1 MSPPISHAG
10 GRSLARRCAAGWA
23 ALALTLLCSTL
34 ATAGPADAAG
44 GAPMIAVRLQAGETI
59 RLDGLLD
66 EAAWARAPVY
76 REFVEKDPRN
86 GARPSHDTEVR
97 LLFDEHALMV
107 GVRAFDAEPEEIRD
121 HVVRRD
127 RVDRTSDF
135 ILVVIDPVGTRRS
148 GQFFRINAAGSL
160 ADGVYTAADDA
171 EDFSPDFDFD
181 ATAARDARGW
191 TAEARI
197 PFASLRFGDRL
208 GEGWR
213 ILIGRRVPREQFH
226 LITSVPIPHDAPSF
240 IATMQPLQ
248 GVQVDPGH
256 RFLTLRPGVTLR
268 RERFRVDGVSQPHA
282 KAVDASLDLKWRPLP
297 QAVIDAT
304 LNPDFSQLELDAP
317 QLRGNTQFALVL
329 AEKRPFFFESSDL
342 LRSPTDAI
350 YTRSLTEPRWGARAT
365 WRGHT
370 VSTTGFAIDDRG
382 GGLTLLPGA
391 FSTGTASQPASRA
404 AVVRPAAEFGAVQL
418 GAVVVARRYEADRG
432 DNHVAGPDVDWTID
446 DVWRARVQWLWSSTT
461 ALPDA
466 AGGLTRGERQE
477 GERAYLKATR
487 RTDRTE
493 FELTLDTSD
502 AGFRHDSGFVNQA
515 GIRRLDLRQGFG
527 WRGLGPL
534 NELWLNLKAG
544 GIESRAEGMRVS
556 SYATP
561 SVFLA
566 GPHNLALTIE
576 WRGATRVRSA
586 AGAPLLRERYAWASG
601 SFTPAPWV
609 PLVEASFSLGTLA
622 DVVADRE
629 RRGGRSYLLVRSRPL
644 ASLEFEPRVSTAWLD
659 GEGRRVYHES
669 AAQLVSVWHVDAR
682 RSLRLI
688 AQRSALQREAEAG
701 VDAQRA
707 VSRIGS
713 LTYSWRRSSG
723 TVFYIG
729 GSRSSSGP
737 TPATRGYDAFVKL
750 QLDID
755 DARGLW

>member
-1 MSPPISHAG
+1 M
-10 GRSLARRCAAGWA
+10 
-23 ALALTLLCSTL
+23 T
-34 ATAGPADAAG
+34 
-44 GAPMIAVRLQAGETI
+44 AVRLPPGETI
-59 RLDGLLD
+59 RLDGALD
-66 EAAWARAPVY
+66 EPAWARAPVY

-86 GARPSHDTEVR
+86 GAPPSHDTEVR
-97 LLFDEHALMV
+97 LLFDEHALVV
-107 GVRAFDAEPEEIRD
+107 GVRAFDAEPEKIRD

-135 ILVVIDPVGTRRS
+135 VLVVIDPVGTRRS

-160 ADGVYTAADDA
+160 ADGVYTAADDG
-171 EDFSPDFDFD
+171 EDFAPDFDFD
-181 ATAARDARGW
+181 AAAARDSRGW

-226 LITSVPIPHDAPSF
+226 LITSVTIPHDAPSF

-256 RFLTLRPGVTLR
+256 QFLTLRPGVTLR
-268 RERFRVDGVSQPHA
+268 RERFRSDGVSQPHA

-317 QLRGNTQFALVL
+317 QLRGNTQFALYL

-350 YTRSLTEPRWGARAT
+350 YTRSLTEPRGGVRAT
-365 WRGHT
+365 WRGSRI
-370 VSTTGFAIDDRG
+370 STTAFAIDDRG
-382 GGLTLLPGA
+382 DGLTLLPGA
-391 FSTGTASQPASRA
+391 FGTGTAVQPASRA
-404 AVVRPAAEFGAVQL
+404 VVMRPVAELGLMQL
-418 GAVVVARRYEADRG
+418 GAVAVARRYDADRG
-432 DNHVAGPDVDWTID
+432 DNHVAGPDLDWTIGD
-446 DVWRARVQWLWSSTT
+446 LWRARAQWLRSSTT

-466 AGGLTRGERQE
+466 AGGLSRSERQE
-477 GERAYLKATR
+477 GERAYLRATR
-487 RTDRTE
+487 LSDRTE

-502 AGFRHDSGFVNQA
+502 AAFRHDSGFVNQV

-527 WRGLGPL
+527 WRGVGAL
-534 NELWLNLKAG
+534 NELWLSLKAG
-544 GIESRAEGMRVS
+544 GIESRAEGVQVS
-556 SYATP
+556 SYLTP
-561 SVFLA
+561 SIFLA

-576 WRGATRVRSA
+576 WRGASRVRSA
-586 AGAPLLRERYAWASG
+586 AGAPLLHERYAWASG

-609 PLVEASFSLGTLA
+609 PLVEASLSLGTLA

-644 ASLEFEPRVSTAWLD
+644 ASLEFEPRVSTAWLEGD
-659 GEGRRVYHES
+659 GRRVYHES
-669 AAQLVSVWHVDAR
+669 AAQLVSVWHFDAR
-682 RSLRLI
+682 RNLRLI

-707 VSRIGS
+707 VSRVGT

-737 TPATRGYDAFVKL
+737 APATRGHEAFVKL